1 MSELTIRNKDQ
12 IIEEL
17 VLTTLIDWYKTELD
31 LNSYEYDY
39 GYEEKV
45 AEALKIVILQCVPYK
60 DTSLWLEMLE
70 ELESEMLDRL
80 ELEKL
85 KGLEDGK
92 TTA

>member
-1 MSELTIRNKDQ
+1 MSELTIRDKDQ

-17 VLTTLIDWYKTELD
+17 VLTTLINWYKVELS

-45 AEALKIVILQCVPYK
+45 AEALKIVIRQCVPYK
-60 DTSLWLEMLE
+60 DTALWLEMLE
-70 ELESEMLDRL
+70 GLELEMLDRL

-85 KGLEDGK
+85 EELEDGK